1 MPVGAASKISEMLQ
15 YYGAAAPAGAH
26 NDAPQP
32 KDAQHRRVL
41 HFTSQLSGLRFSQPP
56 SGNFHI

>member
-1 MPVGAASKISEMLQ
+1 MPVGAASKFSEVLQ
-15 YYGAAAPAGAH
+15 HYGGAAPAGAH

-32 KDAQHRRVL
+32 KDAQHRHLL
-41 HFTSQLSGLRFSQPP
+41 HFTSQMSDLRFSQPP